1 MSYAKFPK
9 AMKKSLLVLFPL
21 CLLVLFAG
29 CQTSQGSKTYTRGQA
44 QTKLSV
50 YSGTVLRVA
59 EVRIQAEP
67 TGVGAAVGGVAGGVA
82 GSTVGS
88 GGGSKLATVG
98 GAILGGVAG
107 AKVEQEVNTRPALE
121 IEVELDSGKI
131 IVVVQEADDVFV
143 VGDRVRVIEGPGGNV
158 RVRQ

>member
-1 MSYAKFPK
+1 
-9 AMKKSLLVLFPL
+9 MKTFLQICLSSCVVLLL
-21 CLLVLFAG
+21 AS

-44 QTKLSV
+44 QTKMSV
-50 YSGTVLRVA
+50 YSGTVLHVA
-59 EVRIQAEP
+59 EVRIQSEP
-67 TGVGAAVGGVAGGVA
+67 SGVGAAVGGVAGGVA

-88 GGGSKLATVG
+88 GGGKKLATVG

-107 AKVEQEVNTRPALE
+107 AKVEQEVNTKPALE
-121 IEVELDSGKI
+121 IEVELDNGKI

-143 VGDRVRVIEGPGGNV
+143 VGDRVRVIEGPGGNI